1 MSTIIGL
8 VSTFRLPLQ
17 LVGTQPIPSSL
28 LGQYPA
34 PYSAN
39 TEPIPGSP
47 TIQITIICKNP
58 IDK

>member
-17 LVGTQPIPSSL
+17 PSSL